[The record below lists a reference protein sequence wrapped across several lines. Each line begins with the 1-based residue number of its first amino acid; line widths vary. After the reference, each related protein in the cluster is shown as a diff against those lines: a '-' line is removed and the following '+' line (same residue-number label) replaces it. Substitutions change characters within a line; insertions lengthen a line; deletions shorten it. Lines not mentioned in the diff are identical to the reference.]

1 MNTPLRVL
9 AILLLLALVSLPAM
23 AGQTVITSVDTARI
37 QSLLGDLGFTG
48 SEVDEDGDVI
58 VMMQGRPVVLI
69 IGSGNARQIQAVVAF
84 VDMGIT
90 MEQVN
95 QWNATRLLSKAYIDG
110 DGDTIFESDLDMDGG
125 VTVDRVKDWLQ
136 TFNMM
141 MDMFVREVIQGKGFD
156 SPRRPTRSR
165 DLQVGLHSVPA

>member
-1 MNTPLRVL
+1 MKTPLRAL
-9 AILLLLALVSLPAM
+9 AILLLSALVSLPVM
-23 AGQTVITSVDTARI
+23 AGQTVITSLDPPRV

-58 VMMQGRPVVLI
+58 VMMQGRPVILM
-69 IGSGNARQIQAVVAF
+69 IGSGNGRQVQAVVAF
-84 VDMGIT
+84 VGMGIT

-95 QWNATRLLSKAYIDG
+95 HWNETRLLSKAYIDG

-141 MDMFVREVIQGKGFD
+141 MDMFVREIIQGKGID
-156 SPRRPTRSR
+156 NPPRPSRSR
-165 DLQVGLHSVPA
+165 DLQVSLPSETA